1 MKKLYFGP
9 DLYLELATPE
19 IAQLLF
25 DTVDRNRE
33 FLGKWLNWVPKTFS
47 PQDTKD
53 FLEKN
58 VSRFNEDKSGAFAI
72 YYKGQ
77 FTGLVDLHK
86 IDTNNNK
93 SSIGYWLDKDFHGK
107 GIMTKSVQVLLKYA
121 FEELDINRI
130 AIEAAV
136 ENTKSQAVAERLG
149 LEFEG
154 IARAGNWMG
163 GETYYDMKIYS
174 LLRREWEKVEFN
186 LKDFVIN
193 N

>member
-1 MKKLYFGP
+1 MKKLILDS
-9 DLYLELATPE
+9 DLYLELATPL

-33 FLGKWLNWVPKTFS
+33 FLGRWLNWVPKTLS
-47 PQDTKD
+47 SQDSKV

-58 VSRFNEDKSGAFAI
+58 VMRFDEDKSGAFAI

-77 FTGLVDLHK
+77 FAGLVDLHK
-86 IDTNNNK
+86 IDTSNNK
-93 SSIGYWLDKDFHGK
+93 SSIGYWLDQDCYGK

-121 FEELDINRI
+121 FEELNINRI
-130 AIEAAV
+130 EIQAAV

-149 LEFEG
+149 FKFEG

-163 GETYYDMKIYS
+163 GEVYYDMKIYS
-174 LLRREWEKVEFN
+174 LLKSEWSKSSQ
-186 LKDFVIN
+186 
-193 N
+193 